1 MVSDNMHFGIDK
13 AVTTRRGLLAL
24 SPMVVFLV
32 SYLGVSVLEAD
43 FYKMPVAVAMLI
55 ASVWAVAIYRS
66 EPLSRR
72 IDTYSRAA
80 GSANIIY
87 MVWVFVLAGAFSA
100 LARHIG
106 AVDATV
112 CYAMR
117 YVPASMVIPGLF
129 CAACFIS
136 LAVGTSVGTVVALTP
151 LAVEFAQASGEAS
164 VPFFVAVVLGGAFFG
179 DNLSFI
185 SDTTVAA
192 TRTQGCDMRDKF
204 RANLMI
210 VLPAAVIT
218 LVWYAVGSPDVVGAA
233 PAGGPSAPGASP
245 SIYSPWLLLPYLFVI
260 VTALCGLNV
269 TLVLSG
275 GIIATCVVGLCVVPD
290 MPIIDMFG
298 FLGEG
303 IDSMGN
309 LIIVTLMA
317 SGLLGII
324 KAMGGINYLLQCLST
339 RISGTR
345 GAQACI
351 AVIVSLVN
359 LCTANNTVAII
370 SVGSLARDIAHRY
383 GIAPRKAASLLD
395 TCSCI
400 TQSLIPY
407 GAQTLLATSLA
418 AISPIATFQYLYY
431 PWALAAMVLL
441 AILLKKPQRV
451 AAHSQS
457 AN

>member
-218 LVWYAVGSPDVVGAA
+218 LVWYAVGSPALQDADVAVSTAA
-233 PAGGPSAPGASP
+233 AGEPSGGLA
-245 SIYSPWLLLPYLFVI
+245 SPWLLLPYIFVI

-269 TLVLSG
+269 TLVLTG

-290 MPIIDMFG
+290 MPLIDMFG
-298 FLGEG
+298 FVGEG

-339 RISGTR
+339 HISGTR

-370 SVGSLARDIAHRY
+370 TVGSLTRDIARRY

-418 AISPIATFQYLYY
+418 AISPISTFRYLYY
-431 PWALAAMVLL
+431 PWALAAIVLL
-441 AILLKKPQRV
+441 AILLKKPHVRE
-451 AAHSQS
+451 A
-457 AN
+457 

>member
-87 MVWVFVLAGAFSA
+87 IVWVFVLAGAFSA

-218 LVWYAVGSPDVVGAA
+218 LVWYAVGSPALQDADVAVSTAA
-233 PAGGPSAPGASP
+233 AGEPSGGLA
-245 SIYSPWLLLPYLFVI
+245 SPWLLLPYIFVI

-269 TLVLSG
+269 TLVLTG

-290 MPIIDMFG
+290 MPLIDMFG
-298 FLGEG
+298 FVGEG

-339 RISGTR
+339 HISGTR

-370 SVGSLARDIAHRY
+370 TVGSLTRDIARRY

-418 AISPIATFQYLYY
+418 AISPISTFRYLYY
-431 PWALAAMVLL
+431 PWALAAIVLL
-441 AILLKKPQRV
+441 AILLKKPHVRE
-451 AAHSQS
+451 A
-457 AN
+457 